1 MTKILVTFR
10 KFANAPKMVRYNVTI
25 VRTSFPRYYINKCEL
40 IFNMVITRL
49 LFFWDVTLHHW
60 VPDVM
65 RQCSGLIF
73 KGQSI
78 QEEQIS
84 NRTVQCT
91 LNSAA
96 MEMMLQCFRQHS
108 KE

>member
-1 MTKILVTFR
+1 
-10 KFANAPKMVRYNVTI
+10 
-25 VRTSFPRYYINKCEL
+25 
-40 IFNMVITRL
+40 MVITRL
-49 LFFWDVTLHHW
+49 LFLWDVTLHHW

-65 RQCSGLIF
+65 QQRSGLNF
-73 KGQSI
+73 TGQTI

-84 NRTVQCT
+84 NRIVQCT
-91 LNSAA
+91 LNPAA